1 MINQHHQLPSK
12 HRVGS
17 MTAANADQVAG
28 FMIGDILPSCL
39 LGAFSSLGHADPGD
53 GETDD
58 FRLMMRR
65 KVWRTVYSLDV
76 PLKQRRII
84 INWISVPMDQA
95 WIRLQFMD
103 ARGGILLDLTRRHSN
118 PFHQVT
124 ESFSRMLFE
133 PMVSGPLASLFCF
146 FPRSE
151 RIPE

>member
-1 MINQHHQLPSK
+1 
-12 HRVGS
+12 

-28 FMIGDILPSCL
+28 FMIGNILPSCL
-39 LGAFSSLGHADPGD
+39 LGTFSSLGHADPGD
-53 GETDD
+53 RETDD

-65 KVWRTVYSLDV
+65 KVWGTVYSLDV

-118 PFHQVT
+118 PLHQVT

-133 PMVSGPLASLFCF
+133 PMLSGSLASLFWF
-146 FPRSE
+146 FQGANEYQSDVADETR
-151 RIPE
+151 